1 MEVLIPS
8 EIAQQSDY
16 IVLQISQSYIKDCN
30 TSEYVTLLHG
40 ATDSLQSFEE
50 AFQKYVFLISGYDD
64 DASELYQIHEVVSF
78 IKDLNSKLP
87 YWLYFVNTSD
97 KKFFSWMIACLCRAM
112 SLDQDEETIYA
123 DFNADVYNDLIE
135 YQFSN
140 IVKLISGL
148 GMGEPIQEKV
158 LKELSANLAALMVV
172 EN

>member
-16 IVLQISQSYIKDCN
+16 IVLQISQSDIKDCN

-40 ATDSLQSFEE
+40 ITGSLQSFED
-50 AFQKYVFLISGYDD
+50 AFQKYVLLISGYDD
-64 DASELYQIHEVVSF
+64 DPRELYQIPEVVSF

-87 YWLYFVNTSD
+87 FWLYFVNTTD
-97 KKFFSWMIACLCRAM
+97 KRFFSWMIACLCKGM
-112 SLDQDEETIYA
+112 SLDQDEDTIYA
-123 DFNADVYNDLIE
+123 DFNADAYNDLIE

-140 IVKLISGL
+140 IVKLMSGL
-148 GMGEPIQEKV
+148 GMEESIQEKV
-158 LKELSANLAALMVV
+158 LKELSKNLAALMVV